1 MKKLLSALALA
12 AVVAPVWAATQTVTL
27 SVPGMTCSACP
38 ITVKKAISKVD
49 GVSKVDVTFETREA
63 VVTFDDAKTSVQKLT
78 MKDPKTLLR
87 VSIIGTTL
95 VALCCFTP
103 VLVILLGVVGLSAL
117 TGYLD
122 YVLLPALAIF
132 IGLTIYAIQR
142 KRQADACCTPKFN
155 GVKK

>member
-1 MKKLLSALALA
+1 
-12 AVVAPVWAATQTVTL
+12 
-27 SVPGMTCSACP
+27 
-38 ITVKKAISKVD
+38 
-49 GVSKVDVTFETREA
+49 
-63 VVTFDDAKTSVQKLT
+63 

-103 VLVILLGVVGLSAL
+103 VLVILLGVVSLSAL

-132 IGLTIYAIQR
+132 IGLTS
-142 KRQADACCTPKFN
+142 TPSNENAKPMPAAPRN
-155 GVKK
+155 SME

>member
-1 MKKLLSALALA
+1 
-12 AVVAPVWAATQTVTL
+12 
-27 SVPGMTCSACP
+27 
-38 ITVKKAISKVD
+38 
-49 GVSKVDVTFETREA
+49 
-63 VVTFDDAKTSVQKLT
+63 

-87 VSIIGTTL
+87 VSIIGTVL

-103 VLVILLGVVGLSAL
+103 VLFILLGVVGLSAL

-122 YVLLPALAIF
+122 YVLLPALAFF

-142 KRQADACCTPKFN
+142 KRQADACCTPTFD